1 MRGEINFP
9 KWDGT
14 EACANLGEGLFY
26 DEDTRKQNEARKNLL
41 FLKELCSQCVRLDE
55 CREYAIKH
63 EYYGFWGGMSMTD
76 RRIYR
81 AKHKIK
87 LLRPEQHSGFASL
100 YERRETDDSI
110 ITATDTG
117 SF

>member
-1 MRGEINFP
+1 MRDKINFP
-9 KWDGT
+9 NWDGT
-14 EACANLGEGLFY
+14 EACANLGTGLFY
-26 DEDTRKQNEARKNLL
+26 DEDTRKQNEARQNLR
-41 FLKELCSQCVRLDE
+41 FLQELCSQCPKLVE

-87 LLRPEQHSGFASL
+87 LLRPEQHSDYTPIFERGKAS
-100 YERRETDDSI
+100 DSI
-110 ITATDTG
+110 ITAD
-117 SF
+117 